1 MFQVKN
7 FMSEKLCQDPL
18 GNFYGCQ
25 QQREKSNEN
34 PNLQEFLEILQ
45 HWEQSTHIVR
55 MLVEIAEVAVSLR
68 ENFKMT
74 VRVLN
79 LNS

>member
-7 FMSEKLCQDPL
+7 FMNEKLCQDPL

-25 QQREKSNEN
+25 RQREKSNEN

-45 HWEQSTHIVR
+45 HWEQSTHTVR

-74 VRVLN
+74 VGVLN